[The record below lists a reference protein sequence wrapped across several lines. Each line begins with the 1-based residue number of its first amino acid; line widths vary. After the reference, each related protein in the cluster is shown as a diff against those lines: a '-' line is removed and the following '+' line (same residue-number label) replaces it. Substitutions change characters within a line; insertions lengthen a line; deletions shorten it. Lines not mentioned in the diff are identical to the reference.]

1 MAGWEFLRLFI
12 RLGFLEVVTKYRRTT
27 LGSTWIAAGFAV
39 FVFGMGFIWSTIFR
53 MPIESYFPYFS
64 SGLVIWYL
72 INSAINQSGE
82 IFYKNVTLY

>member
-39 FVFGMGFIWSTIFR
+39 FVLAWDLYGAQ
-53 MPIESYFPYFS
+53 
-64 SGLVIWYL
+64 YL
-72 INSAINQSGE
+72 GCRSR
-82 IFYKNVTLY
+82 VTFLISVAD